1 MQFSRV
7 VFSSLIVLILPLA
20 VRLSA
25 KEVVKMG
32 AGSGLPFSPAVK
44 AGNFVYVSGALA
56 TNEKGQVVP
65 GTIQE
70 QTKQVLNHLGTVLKA
85 SGSRL
90 EHAASVNG
98 YLKTTGG

>member
-1 MQFSRV
+1 MQFSRI
-7 VFSSLIVLILPLA
+7 VFSFLVVLIPLFA
-20 VRLSA
+20 VPLSA

-32 AGSGLPFSPAVK
+32 AGLGLPFSPAVK

-56 TNEKGQVVP
+56 TDKKGQLVP

-70 QTKQVLNHLGTVLKA
+70 QTKRVLNNLAAVLKA

-90 EHAASVNG
+90 ENAASVNV
-98 YLKTTGG
+98 YLRNAA